1 MIGLGEVKRYDGF
14 RRHLGRDSKIWFAAI
29 GRRLRLTILDEESN
43 VEKIEPNKKMLEI
56 MNAAKRKQAK
66 MRFTDG
72 SKTQQILR
80 KARNGGM
87 FE

>member
-1 MIGLGEVKRYDGF
+1 MTVLEGTWEEIQKYGSRL
-14 RRHLGRDSKIWFAAI
+14 I

-43 VEKIEPNKKMLEI
+43 EETIEPNRKMSEI

>member
-1 MIGLGEVKRYDGF
+1 MTVLEGTWEEIQKYGSRL
-14 RRHLGRDSKIWFAAI
+14 I

>member
-1 MIGLGEVKRYDGF
+1 MTVLEGTWEEIQKYGSRL
-14 RRHLGRDSKIWFAAI
+14 I
-29 GRRLRLTILDEESN
+29 GRRLRLTILDEESKS
-43 VEKIEPNKKMLEI
+43 ETIKPNRKMSEI

>member
-1 MIGLGEVKRYDGF
+1 MTVLEGTWEEIQKYGSRL
-14 RRHLGRDSKIWFAAI
+14 I

-43 VEKIEPNKKMLEI
+43 AETIEPNRKMSEI

-80 KARNGGM
+80 EARNGGM